1 MKDDKKPS
9 GINKYHQPTGIIR
22 NQRLRELIKKREEKL
37 DEEVVENIGKEKF
50 GMTPKQKKVYDFLI
64 AYRKTYGVYPSTAEI
79 AAGEIDGRQIL
90 PKRHK
95 SACWAIMTR
104 LKQRGYIEVLPY
116 TERGLRVL

>member
-1 MKDDKKPS
+1 MKD
-9 GINKYHQPTGIIR
+9 
-22 NQRLRELIKKREEKL
+22 
-37 DEEVVENIGKEKF
+37 EKF

-64 AYRKTYGVYPSTAEI
+64 AYQKTYGVYPSTAEI